1 MGNTIKFGYLQK
13 FCTQHFW
20 LSQKNHYLCTNKQQL
35 PAVWEHWQRADKGN
49 IGALLLAVH
58 LPHPYTTLC
67 PSFFTAYTMSNGTTT
82 AVQVFQYEQAPVS
95 FRRADGRLMV
105 NATQMANGFG
115 KAPKDWLRTEGSK
128 EFIAMLSADRQ
139 ICPSQ
144 LVQVVKGGNVK
155 QQGTW
160 MHEDVAME
168 FARWLSPKFAI
179 WCNDRIKEL
188 LTTGMTATQPTLEAL
203 LQDPALVLGMAQQL
217 LEQRQAN
224 AQQQQQIEVLQE
236 QNKVLAAQV
245 AEVQEQ
251 KSYIEHVLASK
262 ELVTT
267 TQIAADYGFS
277 AVTFNKKLAE
287 LRVQYKVNGQWILYT
302 CHACKG
308 YTQSVTHEY
317 QRGDGSYGTAM
328 HTYWRQSGRLFL
340 YELLKKHG
348 ILPLIER

>member
-1 MGNTIKFGYLQK
+1 
-13 FCTQHFW
+13 
-20 LSQKNHYLCTNKQQL
+20 
-35 PAVWEHWQRADKGN
+35 
-49 IGALLLAVH
+49 
-58 LPHPYTTLC
+58 
-67 PSFFTAYTMSNGTTT
+67 
-82 AVQVFQYEQAPVS
+82 
-95 FRRADGRLMV
+95 
-105 NATQMANGFG
+105 
-115 KAPKDWLRTEGSK
+115 
-128 EFIAMLSADRQ
+128 
-139 ICPSQ
+139 
-144 LVQVVKGGNVK
+144 
-155 QQGTW
+155 

-224 AQQQQQIEVLQE
+224 AQQQEQIEALQE
-236 QNKVLAAQV
+236 QNMVLAAQV

-262 ELVTT
+262 ELVTI
-267 TQIAADYGFS
+267 TQIAADYGYS
-277 AVTFNKKLAE
+277 AVTFNKMLAQ
-287 LRVQYKVNGQWILYT
+287 LR
-302 CHACKG
+302 HAAQG

>member
-20 LSQKNHYLCTNKQQL
+20 LSQKNHYLCTSKQQL

-67 PSFFTAYTMSNGTTT
+67 PSFFTAYNMSNGTTT

-155 QQGTW
+155 
-160 MHEDVAME
+160 
-168 FARWLSPKFAI
+168 
-179 WCNDRIKEL
+179 
-188 LTTGMTATQPTLEAL
+188 
-203 LQDPALVLGMAQQL
+203 
-217 LEQRQAN
+217 
-224 AQQQQQIEVLQE
+224 
-236 QNKVLAAQV
+236 
-245 AEVQEQ
+245 
-251 KSYIEHVLASK
+251 
-262 ELVTT
+262 
-267 TQIAADYGFS
+267 
-277 AVTFNKKLAE
+277 
-287 LRVQYKVNGQWILYT
+287 
-302 CHACKG
+302 
-308 YTQSVTHEY
+308 
-317 QRGDGSYGTAM
+317 
-328 HTYWRQSGRLFL
+328 
-340 YELLKKHG
+340 
-348 ILPLIER
+348 